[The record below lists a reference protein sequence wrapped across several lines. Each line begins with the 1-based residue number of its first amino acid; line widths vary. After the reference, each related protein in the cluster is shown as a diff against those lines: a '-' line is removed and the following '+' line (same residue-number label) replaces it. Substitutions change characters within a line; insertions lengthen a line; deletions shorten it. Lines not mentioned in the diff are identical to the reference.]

1 MELPQSFVALFPGSN
16 LRALNAVFSDQS
28 SNECGFEGFGI
39 MRRHVAW
46 VADLILKHALECCL
60 SGALHSEIKA
70 SYVM

>member
-46 VADLILKHALECCL
+46 VAI
-60 SGALHSEIKA
+60 
-70 SYVM
+70 